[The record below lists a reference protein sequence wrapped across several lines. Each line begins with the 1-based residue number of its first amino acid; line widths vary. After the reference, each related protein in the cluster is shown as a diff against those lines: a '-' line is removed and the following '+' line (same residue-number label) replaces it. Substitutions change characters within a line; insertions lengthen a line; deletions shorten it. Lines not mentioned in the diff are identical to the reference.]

1 MVFHEMELLNYQQ
14 EKKFFLKAKGNLISC
29 FLIKYLLCS
38 AISNSFSRVVE
49 RVYQRSD

>member
-14 EKKFFLKAKGNLISC
+14 EKKKAKGNLISC

-38 AISNSFSRVVE
+38 AISSYFSTVVE
-49 RVYQRSD
+49 CVCQRSD